1 MEDTMALPL
10 CLNCSRRA
18 PWLIDGSP
26 FCERH
31 KELLIAA
38 VGIDRWK
45 IVRLSEDESDFDD
58 GGGAVLWQGCRAR
71 LPEK

>member
-1 MEDTMALPL
+1 MALPR
-10 CLNCSRRA
+10 CLNCNRHA

-45 IVRLSEDESDFDD
+45 ICAPFGERERL
-58 GGGAVLWQGCRAR
+58 
-71 LPEK
+71 

>member
-1 MEDTMALPL
+1 MALPR
-10 CLNCSRRA
+10 CLNCNRHA

-45 IVRLSEDESDFDD
+45 ILRLSENESDFDD
-58 GGGAVLWQGCRAR
+58 EGGAVLWQGCRAR